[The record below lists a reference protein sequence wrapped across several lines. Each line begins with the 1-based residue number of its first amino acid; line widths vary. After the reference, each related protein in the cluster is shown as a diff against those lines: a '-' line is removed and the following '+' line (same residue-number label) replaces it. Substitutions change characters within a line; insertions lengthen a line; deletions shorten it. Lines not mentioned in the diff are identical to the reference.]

1 MLALCMIVMVFPTTA
16 MAEPI
21 KTSGPDA
28 EKKVITNDLIL
39 QFPAS
44 ADDMVDRMPTDMVG
58 SVSDP
63 KWDENEG
70 VFFKTFSLKLWNAM
84 TVLVE

>member
-1 MLALCMIVMVFPTTA
+1 MKLKKWGALLLALCMIVMVFPITV

-70 VFFKTFSLKLWNAM
+70 GYFSRLFH
-84 TVLVE
+84 